1 MGRSY
6 PRRPG
11 ARNSAAPFPAWK
23 GRKQYVGLENWL
35 LSEDPWAFQA
45 GREKFVGRVG
55 GGVGHVLVEVT
66 AGHSLRDEVFLAQE
80 NEGVQKK

>member
-1 MGRSY
+1 M
-6 PRRPG
+6 
-11 ARNSAAPFPAWK
+11 
-23 GRKQYVGLENWL
+23 